1 MNNNDDDFGD
11 FGKIKKGHEHIFK
24 PIPELDKKF
33 ERLKKLKRKRVR
45 CNRTRVVSI
54 RRKLSHINNDFITI
68 VKSDY
73 QDISDKEL
81 QKLFDKALETF
92 EKTIRPIVNRCMKL
106 GYEPNPLYVK
116 LGKIMEEENNNE

>member
-1 MNNNDDDFGD
+1 MNNLF
-11 FGKIKKGHEHIFK
+11 KIKKGHEHIFK

-33 ERLKKLKRKRVR
+33 ERLKNLKRVR
-45 CNRTRVVSI
+45 SNRDRVVSI
-54 RRKLSHINNDFITI
+54 SRKLSHINNDFRTI

-116 LGKIMEEENNNE
+116 LGKIIVEENNNE